1 MSENGEVFPPRP
13 FLRIGLETLV
23 VTIGV
28 LLLAGAI
35 IAEQS
40 WWDRHFLPVFFF
52 SRDKYVLGERL
63 ARLACG
69 ITGIALI
76 LFAVCML
83 GRLARR
89 MTARELSAST
99 SRIVLAIG
107 LALAASEVLLDRQ
120 FTFA

>member
-52 SRDKYVLGERL
+52 SHDKYVLGERL
-63 ARLACG
+63 ARLACS

-76 LFAVCML
+76 LFIRPWL
-83 GRLARR
+83 
-89 MTARELSAST
+89 
-99 SRIVLAIG
+99 
-107 LALAASEVLLDRQ
+107 
-120 FTFA
+120 